1 MSDTREAM
9 LQRIRSALGER
20 PMQEEA
26 IPRTYLHAGSDE
38 RAAVIARFVERVEDY
53 KAAVIQTT
61 EAQLAAA
68 LAQVCAERGFRRL
81 VAPDDLP
88 DAWLPAGVEVLRDAP
103 PLSYDVLDGVDAVL
117 TGCRLGIAQTGTIVL
132 DGGAGQGR
140 RALSLVPDVHL
151 CVIQAGQIVDLV
163 PEAIAALQ
171 ASAARPITFIS
182 GPSATSD
189 IELSRVEGV
198 HGPRALIVLLVM
210 ESPSPAKRSARRQM
224 PV

>member
-1 MSDTREAM
+1 MSDTRDAIM
-9 LQRIRSALGER
+9 HRIRSALGER
-20 PMQEEA
+20 PIEEEA
-26 IPRTYLHAGSDE
+26 IPRAYLHAGSNE

-53 KAAVIQTT
+53 KAMVIQTT
-61 EAQLAAA
+61 ETHLAAA

-81 VAPDDLP
+81 VVPDDLP
-88 DAWLPAGVEVLRDAP
+88 DAWLPAGVEVLRDDP
-103 PLSYDVLDGVDAVL
+103 PLSYEALDAVDAVL

-151 CVIQAGQIVDLV
+151 CVVQAGQVVDLV

-171 ASAARPITFIS
+171 ASATKPITFIS

-198 HGPRALIVLLVM
+198 HGPRTLIVLLVM
-210 ESPSPAKRSARRQM
+210 ESPSPARRSARR
-224 PV
+224 